1 MTFIALS
8 LHALT
13 ILAAERTKGSRCATV
28 ARCAEREEQMGTSSF
43 TSSAE
48 MQATGDCMDTEEALL
63 SEAERASL
71 QLFVARLGDGIVDDT
86 SPFGSTEHNRLLFL
100 RWLNMHGKLPS

>member
-1 MTFIALS
+1 
-8 LHALT
+8 
-13 ILAAERTKGSRCATV
+13 
-28 ARCAEREEQMGTSSF
+28 
-43 TSSAE
+43 
-48 MQATGDCMDTEEALL
+48 MDTEEALL

-86 SPFGSTEHNRLLFL
+86 SPFGRTEHNRLLFL